1 MPLGKKAS
9 SYRGAYRVPLF
20 ILSVCVSVSV
30 FVTLVVFIYCESCTK
45 PISTSPGSTEVG
57 EYGLTW
63 DVGFRAPSQGD
74 RGRRADVD
82 SVVCFVWGGFF
93 RAFHELGFS
102 NSFVDPEQPA

>member
-1 MPLGKKAS
+1 M
-9 SYRGAYRVPLF
+9 
-20 ILSVCVSVSV
+20 
-30 FVTLVVFIYCESCTK
+30 
-45 PISTSPGSTEVG
+45 G